1 MLETAESEDGK
12 SDTTA
17 MTAAL
22 KSKGGQRVAS
32 LFAKKAKALKV
43 RAAGRHELESGRGST
58 IYKTWCSGHSS
69 SSTQYVR
76 PIHKRALQRFR
87 NNQVHAVVKCILAAR
102 CSLIPCMHFA
112 E

>member
-58 IYKTWCSGHSS
+58 IYKTWCSGDSS
-69 SSTQYVR
+69 MKYVR
-76 PIHKRALQRFR
+76 PIRERALQRFR
-87 NNQVHAVVKCILAAR
+87 NNQVHTVLKYILAAR
-102 CSLIPCMHFA
+102 CSVVPCIHFA